1 MRFLTKG
8 KKWINHLTEF
18 IASLFLVATV
28 IIITVQVF
36 TRYFFSYTSSWSE
49 ETSLILLVWI
59 GFLGIAVGF
68 RDQLHISVEFLAER
82 MPMGF
87 QKLFGLLRKLLVI
100 GVGILFV
107 YQGMEFTLLMANST
121 MPGTK
126 LPSSVLYAAVP
137 VAGALMLIYGIE
149 DLFRKNDRKQTKG

>member
-1 MRFLTKG
+1 M
-8 KKWINHLTEF
+8 NHLTEF

-68 RDQLHISVEFLAER
+68 RDKLHISVEFLAER
-82 MPMGF
+82 MPTGF
-87 QKLFGLLRKLLVI
+87 QKLFGFLRKLLVI